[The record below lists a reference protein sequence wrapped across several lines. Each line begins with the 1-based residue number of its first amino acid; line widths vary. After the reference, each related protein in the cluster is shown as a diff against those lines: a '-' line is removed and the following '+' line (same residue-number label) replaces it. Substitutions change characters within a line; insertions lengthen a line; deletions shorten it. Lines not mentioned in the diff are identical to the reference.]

1 MGEISPKIAAEL
13 ARDIYLVQSAEA
25 EGFKFFLQRSQF
37 SQKKEEAK
45 SLKAEVGSRL
55 INTKDGFGICARGGK
70 GYEKDIF
77 LIFRGSTTANLCA
90 DWISN
95 ARIGVETSKTGL
107 PVHVGFNSIFC
118 SMLSGIEDFLKSQN
132 DATGTV
138 HVIGHSLGGAVAALA
153 ADYIKISRINTVKLY
168 TFGSPKPGL
177 EFFADRLT
185 TNLLPE
191 NIYRVY
197 HSTDVVP
204 MVPVYPFMHA
214 PTDSCAYQLPSSSF
228 ISLAAHKMRNYI
240 DSVKTSTWE
249 SLQTTGISTAN
260 DNSLMRWLKS
270 DIPVNPANPETWEWL
285 NAGLTMV
292 VRKII
297 GGAAVF
303 YQARFVVGLS
313 LADKIAWILRRGCE
327 SVVEHGGWV
336 LSLMR
341 KIMQA
346 LGMKLA
352 KTTKELTQLFM
363 RRILQQLM
371 ERMTAEAKRAIKG
384 LIQKQ

>member
-1 MGEISPKIAAEL
+1 MGDISPTIAATL
-13 ARDIYLVQSAEA
+13 AKDIYLVQSDKFVK
-25 EGFKFFLQRSQF
+25 GFLNRPQF
-37 SQKKEEAK
+37 SKKTNDTAH
-45 SLKAEVGSRL
+45 LKAEVGFRL
-55 INTKDGFGICARGGK
+55 VNTKDGFGICARGGS

-118 SMLSGIEDFLKSQN
+118 SMLSGIEEFLKN
-132 DATGTV
+132 HLDATGTI

-153 ADYIKISRINTVKLY
+153 ADWIKISKSNSVKLY

-185 TNLLPE
+185 NNLLPE
-191 NIYRVY
+191 NIFRVY

-204 MVPVYPFMHA
+204 MVPVFPFMHA

-228 ISLAAHKMRNYI
+228 ISLAAHKMGNYI
-240 DSVKTSTWE
+240 NSVKDSSWE
-249 SLQTTGISTAN
+249 SLKTTGILTAN

-292 VRKII
+292 IRKII

-313 LADKIAWILRRGCE
+313 LADKIAWILRRGLE
-327 SVVEHGGWV
+327 SLVDVGSWV

-363 RRILQQLM
+363 RRILHQLM

-384 LIQKQ
+384 LLEKQ